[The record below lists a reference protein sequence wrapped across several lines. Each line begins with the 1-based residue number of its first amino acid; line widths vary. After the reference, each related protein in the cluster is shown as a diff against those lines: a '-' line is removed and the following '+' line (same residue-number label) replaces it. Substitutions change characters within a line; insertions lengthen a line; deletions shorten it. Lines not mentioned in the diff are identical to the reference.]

1 MPQSTFKAIRT
12 VTIDRISPAVNAS
25 DLFRLGALV
34 VGSGKSVDR
43 RVIHAFNLHAPDDG
57 LPLDATSQISAAEL
71 LGNVT
76 GVLGAAYSTLTERL
90 TRADYDY
97 LTATWNQYKAGTA
110 WTMPGGDVASDPVPI
125 FTPFPSSTGDIV
137 VCSTLAAMA
146 TDALANR
153 GGALLLRWSIFPS
166 APAQSEHVT
175 IKAAP
180 ATDSDITRLRVTY
193 TSLVPAPEDRPARR
207 ALRSGTRAASPT
219 DAASAARAGKASQP
233 ARAR

>member
-1 MPQSTFKAIRT
+1 MPQTTFKAIHT
-12 VTIDRISPAVNAS
+12 VTIDRISPTANGK

-34 VGSGKSVDR
+34 VGSSKSVDR

-76 GVLGAAYSTLTERL
+76 GVVGAAYSMLTERL
-90 TRADYDY
+90 TRADYEY
-97 LTATWNQYKAGTA
+97 LTATWNEYKTGSA
-110 WTMPGGDVASDPVPI
+110 WTTPGGDVASDPAPI

-146 TDALANR
+146 IDALANR
-153 GGALLLRWSIFPS
+153 GAALLLRWSIFPP
-166 APAQSEHVT
+166 APSQSEHVT

-180 ATDSDITRLRVTY
+180 TPDSDIARLRVTY
-193 TSLVPAPEDRPARR
+193 TTLVPATEDRPAHH
-207 ALRSGTRAASPT
+207 ASRSGAAVASPT
-219 DAASAARAGKASQP
+219 GAASAASVGRASQP
-233 ARAR
+233 ARAT